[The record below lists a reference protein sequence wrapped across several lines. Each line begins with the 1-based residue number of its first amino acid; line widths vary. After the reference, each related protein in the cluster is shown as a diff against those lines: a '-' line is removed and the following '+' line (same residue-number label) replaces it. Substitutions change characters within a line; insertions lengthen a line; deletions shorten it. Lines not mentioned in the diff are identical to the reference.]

1 MEPVEFECETI
12 HPGTVHPHYIA
23 CMDYGLQFVKV
34 IAFVFA
40 PSIIVS
46 LSLSLCLSFAS
57 LRQHARVVQT
67 PSRLIRRPLLSVVR
81 GANSLDIFQHRATQ
95 VHDGVFSTTPVATA
109 ELKSLMT
116 AEEHQTCYVKA
127 RVCL

>member
-1 MEPVEFECETI
+1 MKQYIQALCTRITLPAWITDCNLSKSLPLYS
-12 HPGTVHPHYIA
+12 HP
-23 CMDYGLQFVKV
+23 L
-34 IAFVFA
+34 
-40 PSIIVS
+40 SLS

-67 PSRLIRRPLLSVVR
+67 PSRLIRRPLLRVVR